1 MSDDYYC
8 SRCGKGYKWEQMAQ
22 TPEGN
27 LFCRECLVKLDA
39 KSEPKH
45 RCPVDGAEMQKRLV
59 GGLVLIDSCS
69 ACGGTWFD
77 KYELEVIQKRWRD
90 AGWQEGFFTG
100 WLF

>member
-1 MSDDYYC
+1 MSDDYNC

-27 LFCRECLVKLDA
+27 LFCPECQAKLDA

-77 KYELEVIQKRWRD
+77 KYELELIQKRWKD
-90 AGWQEGFFTG
+90 AGWQAGFFTG